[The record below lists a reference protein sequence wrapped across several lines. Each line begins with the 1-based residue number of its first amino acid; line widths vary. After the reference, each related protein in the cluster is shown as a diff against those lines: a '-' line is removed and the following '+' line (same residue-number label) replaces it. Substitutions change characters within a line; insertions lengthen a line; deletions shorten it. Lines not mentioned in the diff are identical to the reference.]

1 MGTGQ
6 QQIAASNEI
15 NGPRNGIPKTVTT
28 ASDEPRN
35 PRERWNFKRDSGQQ
49 GQHSDDYQNPTRS
62 FRNLN
67 YKQGSFFLSKG
78 SSDMKWQRK
87 KMVVGALEVK
97 SDPFLQP
104 KEDMKPLYKIDVGDD
119 GETKSKFEDALQAWE
134 DLNLKKSFINAC
146 TDLPDFVCCCGLSQ
160 SDNASMIKQCV
171 VLLNDGWVK
180 HANSK
185 IKTRGF
191 KIDAFL
197 WNWQN
202 SSGKTSANILLLRFF
217 ELSTY
222 KFRRASEEGSLDL
235 DDMLLND
242 PNRRPANADDS
253 SHYSASHN
261 SFEDAPSNSLDN
273 KKT

>member
-1 MGTGQ
+1 MATEQ
-6 QQIAASNEI
+6 QQISLPAQSSN
-15 NGPRNGIPKTVTT
+15 GQKNGIPKTVTT
-28 ASDEPRN
+28 ASDKPRS
-35 PRERWNFKRDSGQQ
+35 RENLMKRI
-49 GQHSDDYQNPTRS
+49 SDDTQNPTRLS
-62 FRNLN
+62 FRNVN
-67 YKQGSFFLSKG
+67 PNKQGSFFVSKG
-78 SSDMKWQRK
+78 SLDMKWQRA

-104 KEDMKPLYKIDVGDD
+104 KEDLKPLYKNDEGA
-119 GETKSKFEDALQAWE
+119 TASKFEDALQAWE
-134 DLNLKKSFINAC
+134 DLNLRKSFTKAC
-146 TDLPDFVCCCGLSQ
+146 ADLPEFVCCCGLSQ
-160 SDNASMIKQCV
+160 SDDASMIKQYAA
-171 VLLNDGWVK
+171 LLNDGWVK

-202 SSGKTSANILLLRFF
+202 SSGKTSAIILLIRFF

-235 DDMLLND
+235 DDMLMDD
-242 PNRRPANADDS
+242 PERRGGNADNS

-261 SFEDAPSNSLDN
+261 SNE
-273 KKT
+273 T

>member
-6 QQIAASNEI
+6 QQISPPSEASTGPN
-15 NGPRNGIPKTVTT
+15 NGVTT
-28 ASDEPRN
+28 VSDESRNLKEKLPKGGLKKESGPQRQVSDDSRN
-35 PRERWNFKRDSGQQ
+35 PK
-49 GQHSDDYQNPTRS
+49 RS
-62 FRNLN
+62 FRNHN
-67 YKQGSFFLSKG
+67 QAPSTRSFFLSK
-78 SSDMKWQRK
+78 SNSDLKWERA

-104 KEDMKPLYKIDVGDD
+104 KEDMKPLYRNDEDAARA
-119 GETKSKFEDALQAWE
+119 TKFEDALQAWE
-134 DLNLKKSFINAC
+134 DLNLRLSFTKAC

-160 SDNASMIKQCV
+160 SDNASMIKQYV

-185 IKTRGF
+185 LKTRGF

-197 WNWQN
+197 WDWQN
-202 SSGKTSANILLLRFF
+202 TSGKTSKNILLIRFF

-222 KFRRASEEGSLDL
+222 KFRRASQEGSLDL
-235 DDMLLND
+235 DDMLLGD
-242 PNRRPANADDS
+242 PEGKGGNKDNSNDDS

-261 SFEDAPSNSLDN
+261 SGEDSPDL
-273 KKT
+273 